1 MSHGRMEPEPLKAAQ
16 VNVFLRQRRHDEKG
30 MVWIRIKRA
39 LSWPLMQITHLLKWI
54 LSRIMLQ
61 ACEVAQ
67 EYMLSLIY
75 APQVSQPEQ
84 TCFSK
89 EGKSGKVRRESV
101 HWAFIMHLPPSEW
114 G

>member
-1 MSHGRMEPEPLKAAQ
+1 MQ

-30 MVWIRIKRA
+30 MVWIKIKRA
-39 LSWPLMQITHLLKWI
+39 MSWPLIQVMHLLKWV

-75 APQVSQPEQ
+75 APQVQP
-84 TCFSK
+84 
-89 EGKSGKVRRESV
+89 
-101 HWAFIMHLPPSEW
+101 
-114 G
+114 

>member
-1 MSHGRMEPEPLKAAQ
+1 
-16 VNVFLRQRRHDEKG
+16 
-30 MVWIRIKRA
+30 MVWIKIKRA

-75 APQVSQPEQ
+75 APQVGTFVTIIGLLSEHHQIVM
-84 TCFSK
+84 SK
-89 EGKSGKVRRESV
+89 NKS
-101 HWAFIMHLPPSEW
+101 
-114 G
+114 